1 MNPTKIPDKNV
12 ARPEVG
18 LFSAVV
24 IVASLGYFV
33 DIYDL
38 VLFSIVRVKSL
49 NGIGITE
56 AAAVTNEGLYLL
68 NMQMGGMLLGGILW
82 GVLGDKRGRL
92 SVLFGSIL
100 LYSLANI
107 ANGFVQTTDQYG
119 WLRLIAGIGLAGEL
133 GAGITLVSESLP
145 KEKRGYGTMI
155 VASVG
160 VSGAMVAYWVGE
172 GFGWRNA
179 YFIGGGLG
187 LLLLALRA
195 GVFESGMFEQTKRT
209 NVARGNFGSLFTN
222 GARLGKYLRCLL
234 VGVPFWFLAG
244 ILITLAPEF
253 GKVFNLQGPVTGG
266 LSIFWCYFGLT
277 LGDFTSGGTQPAVQ
291 KPDAHT
297 AGVYLASAVA
307 VAVYL
312 FGPERRQHHRIL
324 RRVLF
329 RGVRRGL
336 LGPVRDGVGRGVWHQ
351 PAVDRGHHGAQLCP
365 RGLGA
370 GHHRLQGA
378 EGHSRVGHG
387 GGRGR
392 DWGRVARVG
401 LHQCQHPA
409 GNVRQ
414 RPGLRRGELSAA
426 KAPYSRAPAPVGAA
440 LAKRDGYWGRGNS
453 VGRGAV

>member
-222 GARLGKYLRCLL
+222 RARLSKYLRCLL

-277 LGDFTSGGTQPAVQ
+277 LGDFTSGGLSQLFKSRMRTLQAFI
-291 KPDAHT
+291 
-297 AGVYLASAVA
+297 LASAVA

-312 FGPERRQHHRIL
+312 FGLNGASTTAFYAACFFVGFAGGFWALFVTVSAEEFGTNL
-324 RRVLF
+324 RSTVATTAPNF
-329 RGVRRGL
+329 ARGALVPVTIAFKAL
-336 LGPVRDGVGRGVWHQ
+336 KDIPALGM
-351 PAVDRGHHGAQLCP
+351 
-365 RGLGA
+365 
-370 GHHRLQGA
+370 
-378 EGHSRVGHG
+378 
-387 GGRGR
+387 
-392 DWGRVARVG
+392 
-401 LHQCQHPA
+401 
-409 GNVRQ
+409 
-414 RPGLRRGELSAA
+414 
-426 KAPYSRAPAPVGAA
+426 VGAA
-440 LAKRDGYWGRGNS
+440 A
-453 VGRGAV
+453 VIGAVLLGLAFISASTLPETYGKDLDYVEEN